1 MVAYL
6 FYNTGEM
13 LLAKVVAHLIP
24 GTQNVYEKYL
34 ISRRFRGPFVIFLAH
49 MKAALHIFA
58 LPQDDIRKKKTRFR
72 QNVKNIILPF
82 IFSA

>member
-13 LLAKVVAHLIP
+13 LLAKWLLIEYQERK
-24 GTQNVYEKYL
+24 TSMKSL
-34 ISRRFRGPFVIFLAH
+34 SRRFRGPFVIFLAR
-49 MKAALHIFA
+49 MEATLHIFV
-58 LPQDDIRKKKTRFR
+58 LPQNDIRKKKIRFR